1 MHYQRMK
8 IIGNGKGFTEKI
20 KICTN
25 YNNQT
30 SKEMSMTF
38 LLNSTLT
45 FLKRSFG
52 AYLRTL
58 SMLFEFHLK

>member
-1 MHYQRMK
+1 MHYQKMK

-45 FLKRSFG
+45 FFKKKFWCILTNTEY
-52 AYLRTL
+52 AI
-58 SMLFEFHLK
+58 